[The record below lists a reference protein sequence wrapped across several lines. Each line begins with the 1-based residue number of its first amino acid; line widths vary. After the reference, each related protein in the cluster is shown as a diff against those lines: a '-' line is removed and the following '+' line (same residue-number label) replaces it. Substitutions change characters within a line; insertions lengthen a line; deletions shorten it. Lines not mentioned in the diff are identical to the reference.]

1 MNNATKNP
9 TTLQEHAQ
17 IAADFLKTIGN
28 ATRLQILCLLAE
40 RGEMCVMHLHEHLD
54 LPLSQSALSQHL
66 SKMRT
71 EGILS
76 SRQDAQKMYY
86 QICDDKTLKLIHTL
100 KEIFCP

>member
-1 MNNATKNP
+1 MNDATKNP
-9 TTLQEHAQ
+9 TTLQEQAQ

-40 RGEMCVMHLHEHLD
+40 RGEMCVSHLHEHLA

-66 SKMRT
+66 AKMRG

-76 SRQDAQKMYY
+76 YRQDAQKMYY
-86 QICDDKTLKLIHTL
+86 QIGDERTLKLIHAL